1 MNEKVFFD
9 EISKLDT
16 EQINPETS
24 QIDLLSTFDILR
36 LINNEDKK
44 VAIAVEAELPHIAQA
59 VDIIANAFQ
68 NGGRLIYFGAGTSGR
83 LGVVD
88 ASECPPTFGV
98 PHEMVQGVIA
108 GGEAAMFVAQEGAED
123 REEGA
128 LEYFNSL
135 QITDKDVVCG
145 IAASGRTPFV
155 IGALK
160 IAKEL
165 NIKRI
170 MISTINRVNAKH
182 LEQLADVLICP
193 YVGSEVI
200 AGSTRMKSGTAQKLV
215 LNMLTTASMVK
226 IGKTYNNIMVDLQLT
241 NNKLKER
248 AKRILMNIAEIDYEK
263 AVELLAETN
272 GNVKTALLMALCG
285 INKSAAEESLRNA
298 NGKIKEAEKKL
309 KA

>member
-1 MNEKVFFD
+1 MNEKVFFE

-24 QIDLLSTFDILR
+24 QIDLLSTIDILR

-44 VAIAVEAELPHIAQA
+44 VAIAVEQELPHIAKA
-59 VDIIANAFQ
+59 VDIVSSAFKA
-68 NGGRLIYFGAGTSGR
+68 GGRLIYFGAGTSGR

-98 PHEMVQGVIA
+98 SREMVQGVIA

-123 REEGA
+123 SEDGA
-128 LEYFNSL
+128 LAYFESL

-160 IAKEL
+160 IAKSR
-165 NIKRI
+165 NIKSI
-170 MISTINRVNAKH
+170 MVSTINRLNANH

-248 AKRILMNIAEIDYEK
+248 AKRILMEIAEIDYEK

-272 GNVKTALLMALCG
+272 GNVKTALLMALSG
-285 INKSAAEESLRNA
+285 ISKTEAEESLRVA
-298 NGKIKEAEKKL
+298 NGRIKQAEQNL

>member
-1 MNEKVFFD
+1 MNEKVFFE

-24 QIDLLSTFDILR
+24 QIDLLSTIDILR

-44 VAIAVEAELPHIAQA
+44 VAIAVEQELPHIAKA
-59 VDIIANAFQ
+59 VDIVSSAFKA
-68 NGGRLIYFGAGTSGR
+68 GGRLIYFGAGTSGR

-98 PHEMVQGVIA
+98 SREMVQGVIA

-123 REEGA
+123 SEDGA
-128 LEYFNSL
+128 LAYFESL

-160 IAKEL
+160 IAKSR
-165 NIKRI
+165 NIKSI
-170 MISTINRVNAKH
+170 MVSTINRLNANH

-272 GNVKTALLMALCG
+272 GNVKTALLMALSG
-285 INKSAAEESLRNA
+285 ISKTEAEESLRVA
-298 NGKIKEAEKKL
+298 NGRIKQAEQNL

>member
-1 MNEKVFFD
+1 MNEKVFFE

-24 QIDLLSTFDILR
+24 QIDLLSTIDILR

-44 VAIAVEAELPHIAQA
+44 VAIVVEQELPHIAKA
-59 VDIIANAFQ
+59 VDIVSSAFKA
-68 NGGRLIYFGAGTSGR
+68 GGRLIYFGAGTSGR

-98 PHEMVQGVIA
+98 SREMVQGVIA

-123 REEGA
+123 SEDGA
-128 LEYFNSL
+128 LAYFESL

-160 IAKEL
+160 IAKSR
-165 NIKRI
+165 NIKSI
-170 MISTINRVNAKH
+170 MVSTINRLNANH

-272 GNVKTALLMALCG
+272 GNVKTALLMALSG
-285 INKSAAEESLRNA
+285 ISKTEAEESLRVA
-298 NGKIKEAEKKL
+298 NGRIKQAEQNL

>member
-1 MNEKVFFD
+1 MNEKVFFE

-24 QIDLLSTFDILR
+24 QIDLLSTIDILR

-44 VAIAVEAELPHIAQA
+44 VAIAVEQELPHIAKA
-59 VDIIANAFQ
+59 VDIVSSAFKA
-68 NGGRLIYFGAGTSGR
+68 GGRLIYFGAGTSGR

-98 PHEMVQGVIA
+98 SREMVQGVIA

-123 REEGA
+123 SEDGA
-128 LEYFNSL
+128 LAYFESL

-160 IAKEL
+160 IAKSR
-165 NIKRI
+165 NIKSI
-170 MISTINRVNAKH
+170 MVSTINRLNANH

-248 AKRILMNIAEIDYEK
+248 AKRIVMEIAEIDYEK

-285 INKSAAEESLRNA
+285 INKSAAEESLRVA
-298 NGKIKEAEKKL
+298 NGRIKQAEQNL

>member
-1 MNEKVFFD
+1 MNEKVFFE

-24 QIDLLSTFDILR
+24 QIDLLSTIDILR

-44 VAIAVEAELPHIAQA
+44 VAIAVEQELPHIAKA
-59 VDIIANAFQ
+59 VDIVSSAFKA
-68 NGGRLIYFGAGTSGR
+68 GGRLIYFGAGTSGR

-98 PHEMVQGVIA
+98 SREMVQGVIA
-108 GGEAAMFVAQEGAED
+108 GGEAAIFVAQEGAED
-123 REEGA
+123 SEDGA
-128 LEYFNSL
+128 LAYFESL

-160 IAKEL
+160 IAKSR
-165 NIKRI
+165 NIKSI
-170 MISTINRVNAKH
+170 MVSTINRLNANH

-248 AKRILMNIAEIDYEK
+248 AKRILMEIAEIDYEK

-272 GNVKTALLMALCG
+272 GNVKTALLMALSG
-285 INKSAAEESLRNA
+285 ISKTEAEESLRAA
-298 NGKIKEAEKKL
+298 NGKIKLAEQNI

>member
-1 MNEKVFFD
+1 MNEKVFFE

-24 QIDLLSTFDILR
+24 QIDLLSTIDILR

-44 VAIAVEAELPHIAQA
+44 VAIAVEQELPHIAKA
-59 VDIIANAFQ
+59 VDIVSSAFKA
-68 NGGRLIYFGAGTSGR
+68 GGRLIYFGAGTSGR

-98 PHEMVQGVIA
+98 SREMVQGVIA

-123 REEGA
+123 SEDGA
-128 LEYFNSL
+128 LAYFESL

-160 IAKEL
+160 IAKSR
-165 NIKRI
+165 NIKSI
-170 MISTINRVNAKH
+170 MVSTINRLNANH

-248 AKRILMNIAEIDYEK
+248 AKRVLMEIAEIDYEK

-285 INKSAAEESLRNA
+285 INKSAAEESLRVA
-298 NGKIKEAEKKL
+298 NGRIKQAEQNL

>member
-1 MNEKVFFD
+1 MNEKVFFE

-24 QIDLLSTFDILR
+24 QIDLLSTIDILR

-44 VAIAVEAELPHIAQA
+44 VAIAVEQELPHIAKA
-59 VDIIANAFQ
+59 VDIVSSAFKA
-68 NGGRLIYFGAGTSGR
+68 GGRLIYFGAGTSGR

-98 PHEMVQGVIA
+98 SREMVQGVIA

-123 REEGA
+123 SEDGA
-128 LEYFNSL
+128 LAYFESL

-160 IAKEL
+160 IAKSR
-165 NIKRI
+165 NIKSI
-170 MISTINRVNAKH
+170 MVSTINRLNANH

-248 AKRILMNIAEIDYEK
+248 AKRIVMEIAEIDYEK

-272 GNVKTALLMALCG
+272 GNVKTALLMALSG
-285 INKSAAEESLRNA
+285 ISKTEAEESLRVA
-298 NGKIKEAEKKL
+298 NGRIKQAEQNL

>member
-1 MNEKVFFD
+1 MNEKVFFE

-24 QIDLLSTFDILR
+24 QIDLLSTYDILR

-59 VDIIANAFQ
+59 VDIIANAFL

-83 LGVVD
+83 LGIVD

-123 REEGA
+123 REDGA
-128 LEYFNSL
+128 LEYFDSL
-135 QITDKDVVCG
+135 QISDKDVVCG

-160 IAKEL
+160 IAKGL
-165 NIKRI
+165 NIRRI
-170 MISTINRVNAKH
+170 MISTINRVNAKQ
-182 LEQLADVLICP
+182 LEELADVLICP

-272 GNVKTALLMALCG
+272 GNVKTALLMALCN
-285 INKSAAEESLRNA
+285 IEKSEAELSLCNA

>member
-1 MNEKVFFD
+1 MNEKVFFE

-24 QIDLLSTFDILR
+24 QIDLLSTIDILR

-44 VAIAVEAELPHIAQA
+44 VAIAVEQELPHIAKA
-59 VDIIANAFQ
+59 VDIVSSAFKA
-68 NGGRLIYFGAGTSGR
+68 GGRLIYFGAGTSGR

-98 PHEMVQGVIA
+98 SREMVQGVIA
-108 GGEAAMFVAQEGAED
+108 GGEAAIFVAQEGAED
-123 REEGA
+123 SEDGA
-128 LEYFNSL
+128 LAYFESL

-160 IAKEL
+160 IAKSR
-165 NIKRI
+165 NIKSI
-170 MISTINRVNAKH
+170 MVSTINRLNANH

-248 AKRILMNIAEIDYEK
+248 AKRIVMEIAEIDYEK

-285 INKSAAEESLRNA
+285 INKSAAEESLRVA
-298 NGKIKEAEKKL
+298 NGRIKQAEQNL

>member
-1 MNEKVFFD
+1 MNEKVFFE

-24 QIDLLSTFDILR
+24 QIDLLSTIDILR

-44 VAIAVEAELPHIAQA
+44 VAIAVEQELPHIAKA
-59 VDIIANAFQ
+59 VDIVSSAFKA
-68 NGGRLIYFGAGTSGR
+68 GGRLIYFGAGTSGR

-98 PHEMVQGVIA
+98 SREMVQGVIA

-123 REEGA
+123 SEDGA
-128 LEYFNSL
+128 LVYFESL

-160 IAKEL
+160 IAKSR
-165 NIKRI
+165 NIKSI
-170 MISTINRVNAKH
+170 MVSTINRLNANH

-248 AKRILMNIAEIDYEK
+248 AKRIVMEIAEIDYEK

-285 INKSAAEESLRNA
+285 INKSAAEESLRVA
-298 NGKIKEAEKKL
+298 NGRIKQAEQNL

>member
-1 MNEKVFFD
+1 M
-9 EISKLDT
+9 
-16 EQINPETS
+16 EQ
-24 QIDLLSTFDILR
+24 
-36 LINNEDKK
+36 
-44 VAIAVEAELPHIAQA
+44 ELPHIAKA
-59 VDIIANAFQ
+59 VDIVSSAFKA
-68 NGGRLIYFGAGTSGR
+68 GGRLIYFGAGTSGR

-98 PHEMVQGVIA
+98 SREMVQGVIA

-123 REEGA
+123 SEDGA
-128 LEYFNSL
+128 LAYFESL

-160 IAKEL
+160 IAKSR
-165 NIKRI
+165 NIKSI
-170 MISTINRVNAKH
+170 MVSTINRLNANH

-248 AKRILMNIAEIDYEK
+248 AKRILMEIAEIDYEK
-263 AVELLAETN
+263 AVELLAETD

-285 INKSAAEESLRNA
+285 INKSAAEESLRVA
-298 NGKIKEAEKKL
+298 NGRIKQAEQNL

>member
-1 MNEKVFFD
+1 MNEKVFFE

-24 QIDLLSTFDILR
+24 QIDLLSTIDILR

-44 VAIAVEAELPHIAQA
+44 VAIAVEQELPHIAKA
-59 VDIIANAFQ
+59 VDIVSSAFKA
-68 NGGRLIYFGAGTSGR
+68 GGRLIYFGAGTSGR

-98 PHEMVQGVIA
+98 SREMVQGVIA

-123 REEGA
+123 SEDGA
-128 LEYFNSL
+128 LAYFESL

-160 IAKEL
+160 IAKSR
-165 NIKRI
+165 NIKSI
-170 MISTINRVNAKH
+170 MVSTINRLNANH

-200 AGSTRMKSGTAQKLV
+200 AGSTRMKSGTAQKMV
-215 LNMLTTASMVK
+215 INMLTTASMVK

-248 AKRILMNIAEIDYEK
+248 AKRILMEIAEIDYEK

-272 GNVKTALLMALCG
+272 GNVKTALLMALSG
-285 INKSAAEESLRNA
+285 ISKTEAEESLRVA
-298 NGKIKEAEKKL
+298 NGRIKQAEQNL
-309 KA
+309 KP

>member
-1 MNEKVFFD
+1 MNEKVFFE

-24 QIDLLSTFDILR
+24 QIDLLSTYDILR

-59 VDIIANAFQ
+59 VDIIANAFL

-123 REEGA
+123 REDGA
-128 LEYFNSL
+128 LEYFDSL
-135 QITDKDVVCG
+135 QISDKDVVCG

-160 IAKEL
+160 IAKGL
-165 NIKRI
+165 NIRRI
-170 MISTINRVNAKH
+170 MISTINRVNAKQ
-182 LEQLADVLICP
+182 LEELADVLICP

-272 GNVKTALLMALCG
+272 GNVKTALLMALCN
-285 INKSAAEESLRNA
+285 IEKSEAELSLCNA

>member
-1 MNEKVFFD
+1 MNEKVFFE

-24 QIDLLSTFDILR
+24 QIDLLSTYDILR

-59 VDIIANAFQ
+59 VDIIANAFL

-83 LGVVD
+83 LGIVD

-123 REEGA
+123 REDGA
-128 LEYFNSL
+128 LEYFDSL
-135 QITDKDVVCG
+135 QISDKDVVCG

-160 IAKEL
+160 IAKRL
-165 NIKRI
+165 NIRRI
-170 MISTINRVNAKH
+170 MISTINRVNAKQ
-182 LEQLADVLICP
+182 LEELADVLICP

-272 GNVKTALLMALCG
+272 GNVKTALLMALCN
-285 INKSAAEESLRNA
+285 IEKSEAELSLCNA